1 MQRLFIQPENCF
13 DKNRSLAFHPRKFK
27 KNLVSQCEFEILDE
41 MTGPED
47 IEKSQSSILDELM
60 SDSDKTDLMDESSD
74 RMSHSSDRT
83 EILDEM
89 SDSDRTEI
97 KSPPPVY
104 ATPEEIKYLEYIE
117 YPFEQETG

>member
-1 MQRLFIQPENCF
+1 
-13 DKNRSLAFHPRKFK
+13 
-27 KNLVSQCEFEILDE
+27 
-41 MTGPED
+41 MTAPED
-47 IEKSQSSILDELM
+47 KEKPECSILDELM
-60 SDSDKTDLMDESSD
+60 SDSDQTDLMDESSD

-89 SDSDRTEI
+89 SDSERTEI

-117 YPFEQETG
+117 YPFDQETG

>member
-1 MQRLFIQPENCF
+1 
-13 DKNRSLAFHPRKFK
+13 
-27 KNLVSQCEFEILDE
+27 
-41 MTGPED
+41 MTGSED
-47 IEKSQSSILDELM
+47 IEKSQCSILDELM
-60 SDSDKTDLMDESSD
+60 SDSDKTDLIDESSD

-89 SDSDRTEI
+89 SDSGRTEI

-117 YPFEQETG
+117 YPFEQETGLNFSFFLF